1 MNSGPSVIL
10 LECTIYLTKSN
21 RWKSKDN
28 QNVWN
33 EPSKKNWWNQF
44 HQIWSSYVVFVKPGP
59 IEDLRKKFHEKKQVL
74 YFMKTGPLF
83 VSNRPTWQ
91 NQNCSKRTFERL
103 TLKISVFVFLAY
115 IWIFFEDVIYL
126 WVSLNSM
133 FIDVFLMFKVFKKFK

>member
-1 MNSGPSVIL
+1 MKSGPSVML

-59 IEDLRKKFHEKKQVL
+59 IEDLRKKFHEKKNRSSISWKQVL
-74 YFMKTGPLF
+74 YLLATAQHDKIKIVQNGLLKDWLWKFRYSYFWCIFEFSLKMLF
-83 VSNRPTWQ
+83 TCEFP
-91 NQNCSKRTFERL
+91 
-103 TLKISVFVFLAY
+103 
-115 IWIFFEDVIYL
+115 
-126 WVSLNSM
+126 
-133 FIDVFLMFKVFKKFK
+133 